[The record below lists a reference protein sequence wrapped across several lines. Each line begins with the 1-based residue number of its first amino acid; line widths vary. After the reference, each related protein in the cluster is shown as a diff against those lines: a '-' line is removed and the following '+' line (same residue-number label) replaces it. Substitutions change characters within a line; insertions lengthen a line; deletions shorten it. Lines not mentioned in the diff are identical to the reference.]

1 MYLDDKIT
9 YEEYSHLRE
18 LVGWHK
24 VSKRQFDIGQSKGL
38 FMVVLREETQDN
50 RCIGLARASG
60 DGGYYLM
67 LTDVIVHPDF
77 QGRGYGRKL
86 LEAFM
91 QYVDENTMQ
100 GETTML
106 LLASAQGKEG
116 FYEKFGFKKRPHDN
130 FGYGMSQW
138 ITKD

>member
-9 YEEYSHLRE
+9 YEEYCELRE

-24 VSKRQFDIGQSKGL
+24 VSRRQFDIGQEHGL
-38 FMVVLREETQDN
+38 FMRVLRDEENGN

-60 DGGYYLM
+60 DGGYYLL
-67 LTDVIVHPDF
+67 LTDVIVRPEF
-77 QGRGYGRKL
+77 QGMGYGRML
-86 LEAFM
+86 LESFM
-91 QYVDENTMQ
+91 QFVSDSMQ
-100 GETTML
+100 AGETTMIT
-106 LLASAQGKEG
+106 LASAKDKEG

-138 ITKD
+138 VTKD